1 MPHYLNVGNTE
12 TRHIKVDQSSLH
24 AYQTLFDMSLSR
36 EIPLLFFARYWRDFN
51 LFQPFVGA
59 EVMLVDTT
67 LKYVTPLYCD
77 ESIKATLT
85 FKSAKQIKNFEQF
98 RFELVLNDSNVIQQT
113 FVRRDS

>member
-1 MPHYLNVGNTE
+1 MPHYSNVGRTE
-12 TRHIKVDQSSLH
+12 TRYVKVDESVLY
-24 AYQTLFDMSLSR
+24 AYQTLFGMPLSQ
-36 EIPLLFFARYWRDFN
+36 EVPLLFFARYWRGFT
-51 LFQPFVGA
+51 LFEPFIGA

-113 FVRRDS
+113 FVWRNS